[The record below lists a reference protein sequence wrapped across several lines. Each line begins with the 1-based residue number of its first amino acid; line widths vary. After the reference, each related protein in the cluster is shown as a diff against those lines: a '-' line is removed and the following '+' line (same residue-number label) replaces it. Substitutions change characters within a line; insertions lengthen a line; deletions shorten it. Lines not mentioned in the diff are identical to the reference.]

1 MDKYRFRPAEA
12 EDLAS
17 FLLSMLCWLP
27 KDRAS
32 AQKMLD
38 HPWLSMPDDYDT
50 KMSDLEF
57 KKYKLRQTFEGI
69 NHDFANGERQISARD
84 AKAKRQAEY
93 QEFCP
98 GARVFEGSL
107 SDLADEDSD
116 INGGDDEDNVE
127 SELFNDSIETSTAK
141 KEEGETSSSSD
152 DSDEHS
158 MSFTSAGNRG

>member
-12 EDLAS
+12 EELAS

-57 KKYKLRQTFEGI
+57 KKYKLR
-69 NHDFANGERQISARD
+69 
-84 AKAKRQAEY
+84 
-93 QEFCP
+93 
-98 GARVFEGSL
+98 
-107 SDLADEDSD
+107 
-116 INGGDDEDNVE
+116 
-127 SELFNDSIETSTAK
+127 
-141 KEEGETSSSSD
+141 
-152 DSDEHS
+152 
-158 MSFTSAGNRG
+158 